1 MGLRTPKGSSV
12 NSSHRLLTT
21 LSLAFV
27 VAFVAYGSPARA
39 ADAGCP
45 PGNALHAT
53 FDASDTHWNNHDAW
67 TMPAGRLSLTP
78 PAKGTTWTWDLG
90 PSFHDATVCTV
101 VLNHSGGAD
110 EFAGLTFWGTVVDG
124 QQAFYFLMI
133 KPDRTVAVFHVGDNK
148 FERVVASRLHSSVK
162 IGAGAVNVLT
172 AVTKGKSVRLFVN
185 GIQVATVN
193 TDRDE
198 VPWSA
203 GLIVEGSASP
213 QPWVFTAFNAS
224 R

>member
-1 MGLRTPKGSSV
+1 MAVAAPEGRSV
-12 NSSHRLLTT
+12 NSSDRLRFALG
-21 LSLAFV
+21 LASVLAFV
-27 VAFVAYGSPARA
+27 ALGSPARA
-39 ADAGCP
+39 ADAGCAS
-45 PGNALHAT
+45 GNALHAT
-53 FDASDTHWNNHDAW
+53 FDAADTHWNNRDAW
-67 TMPAGRLSLTP
+67 MMRAGRLSLTP

-101 VLNHSGGAD
+101 VLNHGGSAD

-148 FERVVASRLHSSVK
+148 FEQVVAPRLHRSVK
-162 IGAGAVNVLT
+162 TGAGSVNTLR

-185 GIQVATVN
+185 GIQVAVVN

>member
-1 MGLRTPKGSSV
+1 V
-12 NSSHRLLTT
+12 NSPDRLRARLN
-21 LSLAFV
+21 LVFI
-27 VAFVAYGSPARA
+27 VAFVAFVALGSPARA
-39 ADAGCP
+39 ADVGCP
-45 PGNALHAT
+45 PGNAQHAT
-53 FDASDTHWNNHDAW
+53 FDESDSHWNNHDAW
-67 TMPAGRLSLTP
+67 TMRGSRLFLAP
-78 PAKGTTWTWDLG
+78 PAKGGTTWTWDLG

-101 VLNHSGGAD
+101 VLNHGGGAN

-124 QQAFYFLMI
+124 QQSFYFLMI

-148 FERVVASRLHSSVK
+148 FERVVEPRLHSSVK
-162 IGAGAVNVLT
+162 TGAGVANVLQ

-185 GIQVATVN
+185 GIQVAIVN

-203 GLIVEGSASP
+203 GLIVEGSAST
-213 QPWVFTAFNAS
+213 QPWVFTAFNVS

>member
-1 MGLRTPKGSSV
+1 V
-12 NSSHRLLTT
+12 NSPDRLRSRLGPV
-21 LSLAFV
+21 FV
-27 VAFVAYGSPARA
+27 VAFIAFFAFGSPARA

-45 PGNALHAT
+45 AGNALHAT
-53 FDASDTHWNNHDAW
+53 FDESDSHWNNHDAW
-67 TMPAGRLSLTP
+67 TMRGNRLSLTP

-101 VLNHSGGAD
+101 VLNHGGEAD

-124 QQAFYFLMI
+124 QQSFYFLMI
-133 KPDRTVAVFHVGDNK
+133 KPDRTVAVFHVGDSK
-148 FERVVASRLHSSVK
+148 FERVVAPRLHSSVK
-162 IGAGAVNVLT
+162 IGAGAANVLK

-185 GIQVATVN
+185 GIQVAIVN

-213 QPWVFTAFNAS
+213 QPWVFTAFNGS
-224 R
+224 H